1 MNQAL
6 TSSFV
11 LLFSAG
17 LSTCIDQEAF
27 AQAPLD
33 LTEQHAALERV
44 VHFLDASEPDSALLI
59 VDQLLGQLGPNADPE
74 VHYYLRSFRS
84 EQLYYHGLFDEAM
97 SESMAAE
104 NLAHK
109 LQDSL
114 LVANSLNIQGL
125 IHENIGDHQGALPF
139 LRAALQW
146 YPASATARYSVTR
159 PHQLHGNLG
168 QSLAAVGQHDSAR
181 HHLERSLELAI
192 EAGIPRGIAI
202 AHWALGRL
210 FHQTGERELA
220 LRSLERSMEFAR
232 ESAQSDIMLENHIA
246 LAEVHFTA
254 GQRHNA
260 LAELERGR
268 ALKRNHAI
276 TAISRRDFH
285 KRTAKLLR
293 QMGMP
298 EKALEHG
305 TIAHEVDS
313 AINARN
319 RQAIIHTMRNLLDRE
334 NELEVQRLEASL
346 YAEALER
353 TRFSRL
359 VVAVGSAM
367 AILVVLGLY
376 LGYRSRQRNLRRL
389 AELELMR
396 AQQEATIAELRIRD
410 QVGRDMHDDLGA
422 GLSGLKMRAELALR
436 NEQEPH
442 KRQQL
447 SQLAAMAGELM
458 GNMRRIIWTMD
469 GGQGSLEDL
478 VAYCTNYARQY
489 LSEHGIQ
496 CTVRTP
502 ANWPTVAV
510 GSELRRNVFLV
521 IKEALHNVVK
531 HAGAKAV
538 ELELLWENDALLLTV
553 QDDGSGMTS
562 TPAPQPPKAG
572 SGRGL
577 RNMRQ
582 RMVELGGSLDF
593 GTGEAGTGMRIS
605 GHVPVASGAARA

>member
-1 MNQAL
+1 
-6 TSSFV
+6 
-11 LLFSAG
+11 
-17 LSTCIDQEAF
+17 
-27 AQAPLD
+27 
-33 LTEQHAALERV
+33 
-44 VHFLDASEPDSALLI
+44 
-59 VDQLLGQLGPNADPE
+59 
-74 VHYYLRSFRS
+74 
-84 EQLYYHGLFDEAM
+84 
-97 SESMAAE
+97 
-104 NLAHK
+104 
-109 LQDSL
+109 
-114 LVANSLNIQGL
+114 
-125 IHENIGDHQGALPF
+125 
-139 LRAALQW
+139 
-146 YPASATARYSVTR
+146 
-159 PHQLHGNLG
+159 
-168 QSLAAVGQHDSAR
+168 
-181 HHLERSLELAI
+181 
-192 EAGIPRGIAI
+192 
-202 AHWALGRL
+202 
-210 FHQTGERELA
+210 
-220 LRSLERSMEFAR
+220 
-232 ESAQSDIMLENHIA
+232 
-246 LAEVHFTA
+246 
-254 GQRHNA
+254 
-260 LAELERGR
+260 
-268 ALKRNHAI
+268 
-276 TAISRRDFH
+276 
-285 KRTAKLLR
+285 
-293 QMGMP
+293 
-298 EKALEHG
+298 
-305 TIAHEVDS
+305 
-313 AINARN
+313 
-319 RQAIIHTMRNLLDRE
+319 MRNLLDRE
-334 NELEVQRLEASL
+334 NELEVQRLQASL

-469 GGQGSLEDL
+469 GGQGSLEDM

-538 ELELLWENDALLLTV
+538 ELELRWENDALLLTV
-553 QDDGSGMTS
+553 QDDGSGMDY
-562 TPAPQPPKAG
+562 TPVPQPSKAG

-605 GHVPVASGAARA
+605 GHVPVASDAARA